1 MVLMSEYQ
9 LNLRNGGMVG
19 LPGGTRGTLRET
31 NDDGSSGRPC
41 GQLGPWDSQ
50 VCPGGRSEAED
61 VSLGREVQAE
71 LQGLKKVRVCCGR
84 RGAFVQNLSCGYSC
98 LVLWKSL
105 MVLL

>member
-1 MVLMSEYQ
+1 MVLISEYQ

-50 VCPGGRSEAED
+50 VCPGGWSEAED
-61 VSLGREVQAE
+61 ASVGPAE
-71 LQGLKKVRVCCGR
+71 KYRQSSR
-84 RGAFVQNLSCGYSC
+84 A
-98 LVLWKSL
+98 
-105 MVLL
+105 